1 MPPATTFPGV
11 RKFAYFLGALAA
23 LVASGLTACGGGS
36 GSANEAGGADPLK
49 VDTTYGESGTAS
61 LALGTLWSAGLG
73 IQPDGKLLIAHTRV
87 IAPIPPPNAGG
98 LEAKQP
104 VVMRLGTDGSIDRGF
119 GQNGEAR
126 ISLKGSD
133 SAVDIQTQASGRIL
147 VAVAAHEPCVIRS
160 AQERCLTESGV
171 PGSWHNTVAG
181 LTAAGGLDST
191 FGTQGIADG
200 FHSTLAYGLRMAI
213 QGDQKPLLLTS
224 TDFLPLWQYG
234 RRLRRLSVN
243 GAPDAAFNQE
253 PAGQPAPPCEAS
265 GEALLALQ
273 SGIVITAGS
282 LGGAVYGTPTS
293 DPGLCIAAH
302 AAGTQ
307 AQTSGGW
314 FSFGESL
321 EEYQLQPHADG
332 GFAIGARTCGVDTCR
347 LSVARFRA
355 DGSVNASFGEK
366 GIVRVGVPTNFSL
379 KSFFTQ
385 PDGTM
390 VAYGA
395 VAEGPA
401 PSGPTSRYR
410 AVWAGLKADGT
421 PDKRFGE
428 QGIAIQGL
436 TNAEPQK
443 VLRDGL
449 GRWLVVSTEWDSA
462 GNVVLKAQ
470 RTAGTSA
477 RTP

>member
-1 MPPATTFPGV
+1 MPPATTFPRV
-11 RKFAYFLGALAA
+11 RNFPCVLGAAAA
-23 LVASGLTACGGGS
+23 LVAAGLAACGGGS
-36 GSANEAGGADPLK
+36 SSENDASPDPLK

-61 LALGTLWSAGLG
+61 LALGTLWSSELG

-87 IAPIPPPNAGG
+87 IAPIPSPNAGG
-98 LEAKQP
+98 LQAQQP
-104 VVMRLGTDGSIDRGF
+104 VVMRLGSDGSIDRSF

-126 ISLKGSD
+126 ISVKGSD
-133 SAVDIQTQASGRIL
+133 SAVEIQTQASGRIL
-147 VAVAAHEPCVIRS
+147 VAVEAHEPCAIRS
-160 AQERCLTESGV
+160 AQERCLTESGSA
-171 PGSWHNTVAG
+171 GSWHYTAVG
-181 LTAAGGLDST
+181 LSAEGGLDST

-200 FHSTLAYGLRMAI
+200 FRVPFVRRLRMAI

-224 TDFLPLWQYG
+224 TDFIPLWLYG
-234 RRLRRLSVN
+234 RRLRRFSVD

-253 PAGQPAPPCEAS
+253 PAEQPAPPCEAS
-265 GEALLALQ
+265 SEELLALQ
-273 SGIVITAGS
+273 SGTIITTGG
-282 LGGAVYGTPTS
+282 LGGRVYDTPAS
-293 DPGLCIAAH
+293 HPGLCIAVH
-302 AAGTQ
+302 AGSTQ
-307 AQTSGGW
+307 AQTTGGW
-314 FSFGESL
+314 FSFGETL
-321 EEYQLQPHADG
+321 KEYQLQPHADG
-332 GFAIGARTCGVDTCR
+332 GFAIGARTCGGDTCR

-355 DGSVNASFGEK
+355 DGSVNASFGDK
-366 GIVRVGVPTNFSL
+366 GIVRVGVPTNFSV

-410 AVWAGLKADGT
+410 AVWVGLKADGT

-436 TNAEPQK
+436 ANAEPQK
-443 VLRDGL
+443 VVRDGL

-477 RTP
+477 RNL

>member
-11 RKFAYFLGALAA
+11 RKFTYFVGALAA

-36 GSANEAGGADPLK
+36 GSANEADADPLK

-61 LALGTLWSAGLG
+61 LALGTLWSAELG

-87 IAPIPPPNAGG
+87 IAPIPSPNAGG
-98 LEAKQP
+98 LEATQP

-126 ISLKGSD
+126 ISVKGSD

-147 VAVAAHEPCVIRS
+147 VAVAAHEPCAIRS
-160 AQERCLTESGV
+160 AQERCLTESGAA
-171 PGSWHNTVAG
+171 GSWHNTVAG
-181 LTAAGGLDST
+181 LTAAGALDRN

-200 FHSTLAYGLRMAI
+200 FGSALMNRLRLAI
-213 QGDQKPLLLTS
+213 QADQKPLLLTS
-224 TDFLPLWQYG
+224 ADNVPMQTYG
-234 RRLRRLSVN
+234 RRLRRLLADGS
-243 GAPDAAFNQE
+243 PDAAFNQDV
-253 PAGQPAPPCEAS
+253 AGQPTPCEAS
-265 GEALLALQ
+265 GEELLALQ
-273 SGIVITAGS
+273 SGTIITAGG
-282 LGGAVYGTPTS
+282 LGGRVYDTPAS

-302 AAGTQ
+302 AGDTQ
-307 AQTSGGW
+307 AQTTGGW
-314 FSFGESL
+314 FSFGETL
-321 EEYQLQPHADG
+321 KEYQLQQQADG

-347 LSVARFRA
+347 LSIAKFRA

-395 VAEGPA
+395 VVEGPA

-470 RTAGTSA
+470 RTSGTSA